1 MPGDLSSLSVPLWIM
16 AVVSVLQALLFI
28 GMGVAGYLVYARL
41 MTVIA
46 ALEARQIAPIREKV
60 DAILTDVQGITARIN
75 QQTERVD
82 HAIAGTIDRVDDT
95 AARVRA
101 GVHDKVS
108 QAAGVM
114 RGVRAVIPLTSAR
127 IASTFSRIGAICR
140 ASRSVTSVIT
150 RE

>member
-1 MPGDLSSLSVPLWIM
+1 MPDLSSLSVPLWIM
-16 AVVSVLQALLFI
+16 AVVSVLQALLVI
-28 GMGVAGYLVYARL
+28 GMGVAGYLVYSRVTAL
-41 MTVIA
+41 ITD
-46 ALEARQIAPIREKV
+46 LEARQIAPIREKV

-114 RGVRAVIPLTSAR
+114 RGVRAVIMTLLHKESHA
-127 IASTFSRIGAICR
+127 
-140 ASRSVTSVIT
+140 
-150 RE
+150 

>member
-1 MPGDLSSLSVPLWIM
+1 MPDISSLSVPLWIM

-28 GMGVAGYLVYARL
+28 GIGVAGYLVYSRL
-41 MTVIA
+41 TTVITD
-46 ALEARQIAPIREKV
+46 LEARQIAPLREKV

-114 RGVRAVIPLTSAR
+114 RGVRAVIMTLLHKESHA
-127 IASTFSRIGAICR
+127 
-140 ASRSVTSVIT
+140 
-150 RE
+150 

>member
-1 MPGDLSSLSVPLWIM
+1 MGDLSSLSVPLWIM

-28 GMGVAGYLVYARL
+28 GMGVAGYLMYSRV
-41 MTVIA
+41 MTLVND
-46 ALEARQIAPIREKV
+46 LEVRQIAPIREKV
-60 DAILTDVQGITARIN
+60 DAILTDVQGITARVH

-114 RGVRAVIPLTSAR
+114 RGVRAVIMTLLHKESHA
-127 IASTFSRIGAICR
+127 
-140 ASRSVTSVIT
+140 
-150 RE
+150 